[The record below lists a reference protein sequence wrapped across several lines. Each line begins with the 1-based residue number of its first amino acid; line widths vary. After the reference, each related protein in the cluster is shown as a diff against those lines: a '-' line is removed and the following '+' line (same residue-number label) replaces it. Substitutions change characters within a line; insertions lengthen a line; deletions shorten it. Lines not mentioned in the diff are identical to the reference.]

1 MAREIGK
8 DELWSAVEREH
19 ARAKSKEPSPGA
31 VDDGTSAN
39 GQASPD
45 APPAPVIEAS
55 APATQADGVAQPPL
69 VPVDL
74 EAGEPGE
81 PRESDDAVIARLAA
95 MRPIDYDRL
104 RRKEAEALGVTVQA
118 LDA

>member
-19 ARAKSKEPSPGA
+19 ARAKSNDRSPGA

-55 APATQADGVAQPPL
+55 APAAQADGVAQPPP

-81 PRESDDAVIARLAA
+81 DDDAAIARLAA
-95 MRPIDYDRL
+95 MRPIEYDRV
-104 RRKEAEALGVTVQA
+104 RR
-118 LDA
+118 